1 MNIRVGV
8 VTILLLL
15 LAGLARSAAG
25 NAEDSVDSREWNFR
39 VYLGDSEIG
48 HHRFRLTRQGDQAT
62 LTTEANFKVRFLFF
76 TAYQYRH
83 TNNETWQDDCLQ
95 RIESH
100 TVANGK
106 VIDVEGEQH
115 PDGFHIDAPGPARS
129 VSGCVKSFAYWNTGI
144 LQEDALLNPQT
155 GELMPVEVVELEQ
168 ETLSVRGRDVPARRY
183 RLITEN
189 LSLDVWYSAGSEWL
203 ALESTTKDG
212 RTLRYELT

>member
-1 MNIRVGV
+1 MNIRYGIVFV
-8 VTILLLL
+8 VLLLL
-15 LAGLARSAAG
+15 SGLASTATGNAG
-25 NAEDSVDSREWNFR
+25 NSADMREWNFR

-48 HHRFRLTRQGDQAT
+48 HHRFRLVRQGDQAT
-62 LTTEANFKVRFLFF
+62 LTTEADFKVRFLFF

-106 VIDVEGEQH
+106 VINVEGEQQA
-115 PDGFHIDAPGPARS
+115 DGFRIDTPDAGRS

-144 LQEDALLNPQT
+144 LQEDELLNPQT
-155 GELMPVEVVELEQ
+155 GELMPVEVRELEQ
-168 ETLSVRGRDVPARRY
+168 ETLTVRGRDVPARRY
-183 RLITEN
+183 RLITKD